1 MKIQDSELILN
12 PDGSIY
18 HLHLHA
24 EQIADNII
32 TVGDPDRVERISK
45 YFDRV
50 EHRVH
55 KREFY
60 THTGY
65 IGQKRLTV
73 ISTGI
78 GTDNIDI
85 VLNELDALVNIDL
98 ENRTL
103 KDSLKSL
110 NIFRIGTSGSMRAE
124 IPVDSFLVSNFGV
137 GMDGLLNYYDRTLNE
152 NEHLLNQLVNERLKD
167 YILRIGVQPTVAEAS
182 AALINL
188 FEKKAWHQGITITAT
203 GFYAPQNRSIRAKSK
218 LPDVFNLLDDINFKG
233 LSITNLE
240 METAAIFG
248 LSNILGHKAIS
259 LNAILANR
267 RSGQFS
273 ANPDKVV
280 DKLIQ
285 ETLDVILNSTL

>member
-1 MKIQDSELILN
+1 MKILDTELILN
-12 PDGSIY
+12 ADGSIY
-18 HLHLHA
+18 HLHLQP

-32 TVGDPDRVERISK
+32 TVGDPDRVARVSK

-85 VLNELDALVNIDL
+85 VFNELDALANVDL
-98 ENRTL
+98 NNRTV
-103 KDSLKSL
+103 KNNLKSL
-110 NIFRIGTSGSMRAE
+110 NIFRIGTSGAMRAD

-137 GMDGLLNYYDRTLNE
+137 GMDGLLNYYNRTLNQREHTLNRLINECLKE
-152 NEHLLNQLVNERLKD
+152 NVVA
-167 YILRIGVQPTVAEAS
+167 IGVQPTVAEAS
-182 AALINL
+182 SALVRL
-188 FEKKAWHQGITITAT
+188 FEKKEWHQGITLTAT
-203 GFYAPQNRSIRAKSK
+203 GFYAPQNRMIRAKPQLSDLFTK
-218 LPDVFNLLDDINFKG
+218 LEDISFEG
-233 LSITNLE
+233 LKITNLE

-248 LSNILGHKAIS
+248 LANILGHKAIS

-273 ANPDKVV
+273 ADPDKVV

-285 ETLDVILNSTL
+285 ETLEIIVNSPL

>member
-1 MKIQDSELILN
+1 MKIQDAELILN
-12 PDGSIY
+12 ADGSIY
-18 HLHLHA
+18 HLHLQPEH
-24 EQIADNII
+24 IADNII
-32 TVGDPDRVERISK
+32 TVGDPDRVERVSK

-50 EHRVH
+50 EHKVH

-85 VLNELDALVNIDL
+85 VLNELDALANVDL
-98 ENRTL
+98 NNRTV
-103 KDSLKSL
+103 KNSLKSL
-110 NIFRIGTSGSMRAE
+110 NIFRIGTSGAMRAD

-137 GMDGLLNYYDRTLNE
+137 GMDGLLNYYDRTLNQREQALNRLINECLKE
-152 NEHLLNQLVNERLKD
+152 NIVA
-167 YILRIGVQPTVAEAS
+167 IGVQPTVAEAS
-182 AALINL
+182 SALISL
-188 FEKKAWHQGITITAT
+188 FEKKEWHQGITLTAT
-203 GFYAPQNRSIRAKSK
+203 GFYAPQNRMIRAKPQLSDLFTK
-218 LPDVFNLLDDINFKG
+218 LEDISFEG
-233 LSITNLE
+233 LKITNLE

-248 LSNILGHKAIS
+248 LANILGHKAIS

-273 ANPDKVV
+273 ADPDKVV

-285 ETLDVILNSTL
+285 ETLEIIVNSPL

>member
-1 MKIQDSELILN
+1 MKIQDTELILN
-12 PDGSIY
+12 ADGSIY
-18 HLHLHA
+18 HLHLQP

-32 TVGDPDRVERISK
+32 TVGDPDRVERVSK
-45 YFDRV
+45 YFDRI
-50 EHRVH
+50 EHKVH

-85 VLNELDALVNIDL
+85 VLYELDALANVDL
-98 ENRTL
+98 NNRTV
-103 KDSLKSL
+103 KNSLKSL
-110 NIFRIGTSGSMRAE
+110 NIFRIGTSGAMRAD

-137 GMDGLLNYYDRTLNE
+137 GMDGLLNYYDRTLNQREQSLNRLINECLKE
-152 NEHLLNQLVNERLKD
+152 NVVA
-167 YILRIGVQPTVAEAS
+167 IGVQPTVAEAS
-182 AALINL
+182 SALISL
-188 FEKKAWHQGITITAT
+188 FEKKEWHQGITLTAT
-203 GFYAPQNRSIRAKSK
+203 GFYAPQNRMIRAKPQLSDLFTK
-218 LPDVFNLLDDINFKG
+218 LEDISFEG
-233 LSITNLE
+233 LKITNLE

-248 LSNILGHKAIS
+248 LANILGHKAIS

-273 ANPDKVV
+273 ADPDKVV

-285 ETLDVILNSTL
+285 ETLEIIVNSPL

>member
-1 MKIQDSELILN
+1 MKIQETELILN
-12 PDGSIY
+12 ADGSIY
-18 HLHLHA
+18 HLHLQPEH
-24 EQIADNII
+24 IADNII
-32 TVGDPDRVERISK
+32 TVGDPDRVERVSK
-45 YFDRV
+45 YFDRI
-50 EHRVH
+50 EHKVH

-85 VLNELDALVNIDL
+85 VLNELDALANVDL
-98 ENRTL
+98 NNRTV
-103 KDSLKSL
+103 KNSLKSL
-110 NIFRIGTSGSMRAE
+110 NIFRIGTSGAMRAD

-137 GMDGLLNYYDRTLNE
+137 GMDGLLNYYDRTLNQREQSLNRLINECLKE
-152 NEHLLNQLVNERLKD
+152 NVVA
-167 YILRIGVQPTVAEAS
+167 IGVQPTVAEAS
-182 AALINL
+182 SALISL
-188 FEKKAWHQGITITAT
+188 FEKKEWHQGITLTAT
-203 GFYAPQNRSIRAKSK
+203 GFYAPQNRMIRAKPQLSDLFTK
-218 LPDVFNLLDDINFKG
+218 LEDISFEG
-233 LSITNLE
+233 LKITNLE

-248 LSNILGHKAIS
+248 LANILGHKAIS

-273 ANPDKVV
+273 ADPDKVV

-285 ETLDVILNSTL
+285 ETLEIIVNSPL

>member
-1 MKIQDSELILN
+1 MKIQDAELILN
-12 PDGSIY
+12 ADGSIY
-18 HLHLHA
+18 HLHLQP

-32 TVGDPDRVERISK
+32 TVGDPDRVERVSK

-50 EHRVH
+50 EHKVH

-85 VLNELDALVNIDL
+85 VLNELDALANVDL
-98 ENRTL
+98 NNRTV
-103 KDSLKSL
+103 KNSLKSL
-110 NIFRIGTSGSMRAE
+110 NIFRIGTSGAMRAD

-137 GMDGLLNYYDRTLNE
+137 GMDGLLNYYDRTLNQRELALNRLIHECLKE
-152 NEHLLNQLVNERLKD
+152 NVVA
-167 YILRIGVQPTVAEAS
+167 IGVQPTVAEAS
-182 AALINL
+182 SALISL
-188 FEKKAWHQGITITAT
+188 FEKKEWYQGITLTAT
-203 GFYAPQNRSIRAKSK
+203 GFYAPQNRMIRAKPLLSDLFTK
-218 LPDVFNLLDDINFKG
+218 LEDISFEG
-233 LSITNLE
+233 LKITNLE

-248 LSNILGHKAIS
+248 LANILGHKAIS

-273 ANPDKVV
+273 ADPDKVV

-285 ETLDVILNSTL
+285 ETLEIIVNSPL

>member
-1 MKIQDSELILN
+1 MKIQDAELILN
-12 PDGSIY
+12 ADGSIY
-18 HLHLHA
+18 HLHLQP

-32 TVGDPDRVERISK
+32 TVGDPDRVERVSK

-50 EHRVH
+50 EHKVH

-85 VLNELDALVNIDL
+85 VFNELDALANVDL
-98 ENRTL
+98 NNRTV
-103 KDSLKSL
+103 KSSLKSL
-110 NIFRIGTSGSMRAE
+110 NIFRIGTSGAMRAD

-137 GMDGLLNYYDRTLNE
+137 GMDVLLNYYDRTLNQREQTLNRLINECLKE
-152 NEHLLNQLVNERLKD
+152 NVVA
-167 YILRIGVQPTVAEAS
+167 IGVQPTVAEAS
-182 AALINL
+182 SALISL
-188 FEKKAWHQGITITAT
+188 FEKKEWYQGITLTAT
-203 GFYAPQNRSIRAKSK
+203 GFYAPQNRMIRAKPLLSDLFTK
-218 LPDVFNLLDDINFKG
+218 LEDISFEG
-233 LSITNLE
+233 LKITNLE

-248 LSNILGHKAIS
+248 LANILGHKAIS

-273 ANPDKVV
+273 ADPDKVV

-285 ETLDVILNSTL
+285 ETLEIIVNSPL

>member
-1 MKIQDSELILN
+1 MKIQDTELILN
-12 PDGSIY
+12 ADGSIY
-18 HLHLHA
+18 HLHLQP

-32 TVGDPDRVERISK
+32 TVGDPDRVERVSK
-45 YFDRV
+45 YFDRI
-50 EHRVH
+50 EHKVH

-85 VLNELDALVNIDL
+85 VLNELDALANVDL
-98 ENRTL
+98 NNRTV
-103 KDSLKSL
+103 KNSLKSL
-110 NIFRIGTSGSMRAE
+110 NIFRIGTSGAMRAD

-137 GMDGLLNYYDRTLNE
+137 GMDGLLNYYDRTLNQREQSLNRLINECLKE
-152 NEHLLNQLVNERLKD
+152 NVVA
-167 YILRIGVQPTVAEAS
+167 IGVQPTVAEAS
-182 AALINL
+182 SALISL
-188 FEKKAWHQGITITAT
+188 FEKKEWHQGITLTAT
-203 GFYAPQNRSIRAKSK
+203 GFYAPQNRMIRAKPQLSDLFTK
-218 LPDVFNLLDDINFKG
+218 LEDISFEG
-233 LSITNLE
+233 LKITNLE

-248 LSNILGHKAIS
+248 LANILGHKAIS

-273 ANPDKVV
+273 ADPDKVV

-285 ETLDVILNSTL
+285 ETLEIIVNSPL

>member
-1 MKIQDSELILN
+1 MKIQDAELILN
-12 PDGSIY
+12 ADGSIY
-18 HLHLHA
+18 HLHLQPEH
-24 EQIADNII
+24 IADNII
-32 TVGDPDRVERISK
+32 TVGDPDRVERVSK

-50 EHRVH
+50 EHKVH

-85 VLNELDALVNIDL
+85 VLNELDALANVDL
-98 ENRTL
+98 NNRTV
-103 KDSLKSL
+103 KNSLKSL
-110 NIFRIGTSGSMRAE
+110 NIFRIGTSGAMRAD

-137 GMDGLLNYYDRTLNE
+137 GMDGLLNYYVRTLNQREQTLNRLINECLKE
-152 NEHLLNQLVNERLKD
+152 NIVA
-167 YILRIGVQPTVAEAS
+167 IGVQPTVAEAS
-182 AALINL
+182 SALISL
-188 FEKKAWHQGITITAT
+188 FEKKEWHQGITLTAT
-203 GFYAPQNRSIRAKSK
+203 GFYAPQNRMIRAKPQLSDLFTK
-218 LPDVFNLLDDINFKG
+218 LEDISFEG
-233 LSITNLE
+233 LKITNLE

-248 LSNILGHKAIS
+248 LANILGHKAIS

-267 RSGQFS
+267 RTGQFS
-273 ANPDKVV
+273 ADPDKVV

-285 ETLDVILNSTL
+285 ETLEIIVNSPL

>member
-1 MKIQDSELILN
+1 MKIQDAELILN
-12 PDGSIY
+12 ADGSIY
-18 HLHLHA
+18 HLHLQPEH
-24 EQIADNII
+24 IADNII
-32 TVGDPDRVERISK
+32 TVGDPDRVERVSK

-50 EHRVH
+50 EHKVH

-85 VLNELDALVNIDL
+85 VLNELDALANVDL
-98 ENRTL
+98 NNRTV
-103 KDSLKSL
+103 KNSLKSL
-110 NIFRIGTSGSMRAE
+110 NIFRIGTSGAMRAD

-137 GMDGLLNYYDRTLNE
+137 GMDGLLNYYDRTLNQREQTLNRLINECLKE
-152 NEHLLNQLVNERLKD
+152 NIVA
-167 YILRIGVQPTVAEAS
+167 IGVQPTVAEAS
-182 AALINL
+182 SALISL
-188 FEKKAWHQGITITAT
+188 FEKKEWHQGITLTAT
-203 GFYAPQNRSIRAKSK
+203 GFYAPQNRMIRAKPQLSDLFTK
-218 LPDVFNLLDDINFKG
+218 LEDISFEG
-233 LSITNLE
+233 LKITNLE

-248 LSNILGHKAIS
+248 LANILGHKAIS

-273 ANPDKVV
+273 ADPDKVV

-285 ETLDVILNSTL
+285 ETLEIIVNSPL

>member
-1 MKIQDSELILN
+1 MKIQDAELILN
-12 PDGSIY
+12 ADGSIY
-18 HLHLHA
+18 HLHLQPEH
-24 EQIADNII
+24 IADNII
-32 TVGDPDRVERISK
+32 TVGDPDRVERVSK

-50 EHRVH
+50 EHKVH

-85 VLNELDALVNIDL
+85 VLNELDALANVDL
-98 ENRTL
+98 NNRTV
-103 KDSLKSL
+103 KNSLKSL
-110 NIFRIGTSGSMRAE
+110 NIFRIGTSGAMRAD

-137 GMDGLLNYYDRTLNE
+137 GMDGLLNYYDRTLNQREQALNRLINECLKE
-152 NEHLLNQLVNERLKD
+152 NIVA
-167 YILRIGVQPTVAEAS
+167 IGVQPTVAEAS
-182 AALINL
+182 SALISL
-188 FEKKAWHQGITITAT
+188 FEKKEWHQGITLTAT
-203 GFYAPQNRSIRAKSK
+203 GFYAPQNRMIRAKPQLSDLFTK
-218 LPDVFNLLDDINFKG
+218 LEDISFEG
-233 LSITNLE
+233 LKITNLE

-248 LSNILGHKAIS
+248 LANILGHKAIS

-267 RSGQFS
+267 RTGQFS
-273 ANPDKVV
+273 ADPDKVV

-285 ETLDVILNSTL
+285 ETLEIIVNSPL

>member
-1 MKIQDSELILN
+1 MKIQDAELILN
-12 PDGSIY
+12 ADGSIY
-18 HLHLHA
+18 HLHLQPEH
-24 EQIADNII
+24 IADNII
-32 TVGDPDRVERISK
+32 TVGDPDRVERVSK

-50 EHRVH
+50 EHKVH

-85 VLNELDALVNIDL
+85 VLNELDALANVDL
-98 ENRTL
+98 NNRTV
-103 KDSLKSL
+103 KNSLKSL
-110 NIFRIGTSGSMRAE
+110 NIFRIGTSGAMRAD

-137 GMDGLLNYYDRTLNE
+137 GMDGLLNYYDRTLNQRELALNRLINECLKE
-152 NEHLLNQLVNERLKD
+152 NVVA
-167 YILRIGVQPTVAEAS
+167 IGVQPTVAEAS
-182 AALINL
+182 SALISL
-188 FEKKAWHQGITITAT
+188 FEKKEWHQGITLTAT
-203 GFYAPQNRSIRAKSK
+203 GFYAPQNRMIRAKPQLSDLFTK
-218 LPDVFNLLDDINFKG
+218 LEDISFEG
-233 LSITNLE
+233 LKITNLE

-248 LSNILGHKAIS
+248 LANILGHKAIS

-273 ANPDKVV
+273 ADPDKVV

-285 ETLDVILNSTL
+285 ETLEIIVNSPL

>member
-1 MKIQDSELILN
+1 MKIQDAELILN
-12 PDGSIY
+12 ADGSIY
-18 HLHLHA
+18 HLHLQPEH
-24 EQIADNII
+24 IANNII
-32 TVGDPDRVERISK
+32 TVGDPDRVERVSK
-45 YFDRV
+45 YFDRI
-50 EHRVH
+50 EHKVH

-85 VLNELDALVNIDL
+85 VLNELDALANVDL
-98 ENRTL
+98 NNRTV
-103 KDSLKSL
+103 KNSLKSL
-110 NIFRIGTSGSMRAE
+110 NIFRIGTSGAMRAD

-137 GMDGLLNYYDRTLNE
+137 GMDGLLNYYDRTLNQREQALNRLINECLKE
-152 NEHLLNQLVNERLKD
+152 NVVA
-167 YILRIGVQPTVAEAS
+167 IGVQPTVAEAS
-182 AALINL
+182 SALISL
-188 FEKKAWHQGITITAT
+188 FEKKEWHQGITLTAT
-203 GFYAPQNRSIRAKSK
+203 GFYAPQNRMIRAKPQLSDLFTK
-218 LPDVFNLLDDINFKG
+218 LEDISFEG
-233 LSITNLE
+233 LKITNLE

-248 LSNILGHKAIS
+248 LANILGHKAIS

-273 ANPDKVV
+273 ADPDKVV

-285 ETLDVILNSTL
+285 ETLEIIVNSPL